1 MSEATN
7 KIKLKKSL
15 KDTPVSTMKRIVA
28 AQKKAHLD
36 EGPASV
42 STRIDR
48 MDRCIT
54 LLKENDGLITEA
66 INADFGNRPIHLSMM
81 ADVASPIMDMQNAKK
96 NVGKWM
102 RTEKRKTNF
111 PFNLLGARS
120 KVEYQPLGCVGNIVP
135 WNFPV
140 GLTFAPLASIF
151 AAGNRSVVKPSEF
164 TPHTSNLLKALV
176 EEYFDET
183 ELAVVTGGPKVGA
196 AFAKLPFDHLLFT
209 GGTAIAPHILSAAS
223 EGIVPVTLELGGK
236 SPVIVSDTADFELAA
251 KRIMNGKMMNA
262 GQICLAP
269 DYIMVSKDRHDELVD
284 GLQKA
289 AKDMYPTLK
298 DNPDY
303 TSVINERHY
312 DRINGYIKD
321 AARKDGEIVEINPA
335 DEDFRQQE
343 HYKIPPTLIL
353 KPSDRM
359 KVMQEEIFGPVLPIK
374 TYDSVQEAI
383 TYVNERPHPLAVYY
397 FGQDKEQE
405 NRVVSQTTSGGVCVN
420 DVLSH
425 IQQED
430 LPFGGV
436 GPSGT
441 GAYYG
446 FDGFKNFSH
455 AKAVYRQTKND
466 TVTSMLRPPYGDK
479 IINLLKT
486 MTK

>member
-1 MSEATN
+1 
-7 KIKLKKSL
+7 
-15 KDTPVSTMKRIVA
+15 
-28 AQKKAHLD
+28 
-36 EGPASV
+36 
-42 STRIDR
+42 
-48 MDRCIT
+48 
-54 LLKENDGLITEA
+54 
-66 INADFGNRPIHLSMM
+66 
-81 ADVASPIMDMQNAKK
+81 
-96 NVGKWM
+96 
-102 RTEKRKTNF
+102 
-111 PFNLLGARS
+111 
-120 KVEYQPLGCVGNIVP
+120 
-135 WNFPV
+135 
-140 GLTFAPLASIF
+140 
-151 AAGNRSVVKPSEF
+151 
-164 TPHTSNLLKALV
+164 
-176 EEYFDET
+176 
-183 ELAVVTGGPKVGA
+183 
-196 AFAKLPFDHLLFT
+196 
-209 GGTAIAPHILSAAS
+209 
-223 EGIVPVTLELGGK
+223 
-236 SPVIVSDTADFELAA
+236 
-251 KRIMNGKMMNA
+251 
-262 GQICLAP
+262 
-269 DYIMVSKDRHDELVD
+269 MVSKERHDELVD

-312 DRINGYIKD
+312 DRIKGYVKD
-321 AARKDGEIVEINPA
+321 AARKDAEIVEINPA

-359 KVMQEEIFGPVLPIK
+359 KVMQEEIFGPLLPIK

-466 TVTSMLRPPYGDK
+466 TVTAMLRPPYGDK
-479 IINLLKT
+479 ILNLLKT